1 MKISVDDIQI
11 KFENGTIIYLDEV
24 KAILEDSFY
33 YINEYV
39 EATPDKLAVLRDKK
53 EKYELL
59 KLSTSKN
66 ELKNLIA
73 TESKEIIKDVLINQV
88 SDNLENFKSEI
99 NMLTLHSRKEVTN
112 SLGKFSDEINSLVTE
127 ITDFR
132 STLNV
137 LKTQTD
143 RLLYVE
149 KELHSEL
156 DKVSSSSISNDLKN
170 NNKKLEET
178 IIEFDKINSKLKE
191 LFN

>member
-39 EATPDKLAVLRDKK
+39 EATPDKLAILRDKK

-73 TESKEIIKDVLINQV
+73 VESKEIIKDVLINQV
-88 SDNLENFKSEI
+88 SDNLENFKS
-99 NMLTLHSRKEVTN
+99 
-112 SLGKFSDEINSLVTE
+112 EINSLVTE

-149 KELHSEL
+149 KELHREL

>member
-1 MKISVDDIQI
+1 MKISVDDIQV

-33 YINEYV
+33 YIDEYV
-39 EATPDKLAVLRDKK
+39 DTTPEKLEILRDKK

-66 ELKNLIA
+66 ELKNLI
-73 TESKEIIKDVLINQV
+73 TVESKDIIKDVLINQV

-99 NMLTLHSRKEVTN
+99 N
-112 SLGKFSDEINSLVTE
+112 SLVTE
-127 ITDFR
+127 ITDIG
-132 STLNV
+132 TILKD
-137 LKTQTD
+137 LKTQTAK
-143 RLLYVE
+143 LLYVE
-149 KELHSEL
+149 KELHGEL
-156 DKVSSSSISNDLKN
+156 DRVSSSSISNNLKN

>member
-1 MKISVDDIQI
+1 MKITVDDIQV

-33 YINEYV
+33 YINEYID
-39 EATPDKLAVLRDKK
+39 ATPEKLAILRDKK

-73 TESKEIIKDVLINQV
+73 VESKEIIKDVLINQV

-99 NMLTLHSRKEVTN
+99 N
-112 SLGKFSDEINSLVTE
+112 SLVTE
-127 ITDFR
+127 ITDIG
-132 STLNV
+132 TILKD
-137 LKTQTD
+137 LKTQTSK
-143 RLLYVE
+143 LLYVE

-156 DKVSSSSISNDLKN
+156 DKVSSSSISNNLKN